1 MRPRGPI
8 ANDRTG
14 TGGMKIAS
22 GSIHRRG
29 NIMDRTGMIEEV
41 GVTMADDAKE
51 TTTTEGGEIEAD
63 RAWMIVG
70 GVVNVPALII

>member
-29 NIMDRTGMIEEV
+29 NIKSRTGMTEEV

-51 TTTTEGGEIEAD
+51 TTTAEGGEIEAD